1 MVTTRELELETS
13 DEQNNYLTNQAIK
26 PNKLGGFRVPAFAT
40 L

>member
-1 MVTTRELELETS
+1 MVTTRELEFETYNQ
-13 DEQNNYLTNQAIK
+13 QNNYLTNHAIK